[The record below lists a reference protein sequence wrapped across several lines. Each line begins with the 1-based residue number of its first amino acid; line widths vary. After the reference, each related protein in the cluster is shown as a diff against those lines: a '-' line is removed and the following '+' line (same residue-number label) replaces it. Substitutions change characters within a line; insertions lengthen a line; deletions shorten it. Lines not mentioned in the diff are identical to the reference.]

1 MPLAAAWAVSID
13 DKLWALIHL
22 FIRSECHL
30 NEYFADDSDSRSQI
44 QLGQLG
50 LTWSERVA

>member
-1 MPLAAAWAVSID
+1 MPLAAVWAVSID

-30 NEYFADDSDSRSQI
+30 NEYFSDDSDSRSQNSARTARTH
-44 QLGQLG
+44 L
-50 LTWSERVA
+50 V